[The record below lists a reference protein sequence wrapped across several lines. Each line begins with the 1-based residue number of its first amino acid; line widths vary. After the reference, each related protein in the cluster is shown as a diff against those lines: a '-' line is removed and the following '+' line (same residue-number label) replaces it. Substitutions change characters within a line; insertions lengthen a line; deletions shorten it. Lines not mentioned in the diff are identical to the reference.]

1 MESDMKELVPQLNE
15 LPEFRSLLE
24 AVQAGKQVVS
34 VYGMSPVHKAH
45 FAAALQAQTG
55 RPLLLVTR
63 DEGQARRLAA
73 DFTHFSGVKASLL
86 PAREYVFHNIDNASR
101 EFEHQRLGALDEFV
115 HAKQPVLAAPCEA
128 LLMRTLPPE
137 ALEKA
142 SFTLALD
149 EDYPLDALENALVDA
164 GYTRALSVE
173 GSGQF
178 SVRGGI
184 LDLFPAGA
192 QVPVRAEFFGDTVDS
207 LGEFDPP

>member
-1 MESDMKELVPQLNE
+1 MKELVPQLNE

-115 HAKQPVLAAPCEA
+115 HAKQPVLAAPLRSA
-128 LLMRTLPPE
+128 
-137 ALEKA
+137 A
-142 SFTLALD
+142 
-149 EDYPLDALENALVDA
+149 DAHPAA
-164 GYTRALSVE
+164 G
-173 GSGQF
+173 
-178 SVRGGI
+178 
-184 LDLFPAGA
+184 
-192 QVPVRAEFFGDTVDS
+192 S
-207 LGEFDPP
+207 LGKGFLHPGAG